1 MAFQFQRPVLVGV
14 AGLTMG
20 AWVLEFAHPS
30 ATHWGEMA
38 IWAGLALAGTWF
50 INRRRNSVDVESLMV
65 PVNREAVDKALANV
79 STLIGQLAQEKMTD
93 VQSLVNPLQERLAT
107 LKQDAQRQNVRVAI
121 AGAPSSGKST
131 LAQRLNESLAE
142 AQAWSV
148 SDGDRS
154 DQPADLLL
162 YVTAG
167 DLTDPEFQ
175 TLQTLVN
182 QKRRVLLVFNK
193 QDRYLPEEQ
202 PLILQQLRERV
213 QGFMLLQDVLAIA
226 AQPSPLKVRQHQAD
240 GTVVERLE
248 QPEANLVALTN
259 RITQL
264 KEQLGERLIL
274 ETVLY
279 QCNLLKVDVLARLNQ
294 IRRDRALPLIEQSQW
309 IAAAAAFAT
318 PVPSLDLLA
327 TAAINAQLVVDLGAV
342 YQQQFSLDQA
352 KEVAGTLAE
361 QMVKLGLVEMSSQAI
376 APLLKSHALTFVA
389 GGLLQGISA
398 AYLTRIA
405 GLSLVEYFQEQ
416 SQSATAGSESPFQI
430 GKLTQKLKAVF
441 QANQRTAFV
450 QSLVQQGISKLVPTA
465 PEAGQAIA

>member
-1 MAFQFQRPVLVGV
+1 MAFQFQRPALIGV
-14 AGLTMG
+14 AGVTIG
-20 AWVLEFAHPS
+20 AWLLEFAHPS

-50 INRRRNSVDVESLMV
+50 INSRRNSVEVEKFVV
-65 PVNREAVDKALANV
+65 PVNREAVDKALAHV
-79 STLIGQLAQEKMTD
+79 SMLIGQLAQEQVAD
-93 VQSLVNPLQERLAT
+93 VQSLVNLLQERLVA

-121 AGAPSSGKST
+121 AGASSSGKST
-131 LAQRLNESLAE
+131 LVQRLNELLTD
-142 AQAWSV
+142 AQVWSV
-148 SDGDRS
+148 ADGDAPN
-154 DQPADLLL
+154 QPADLLL
-162 YVTAG
+162 FVTAG
-167 DLTDPEFQ
+167 DLTEPEFQ
-175 TLQTLVN
+175 TLQTLIN

-213 QGFMLLQDVLAIA
+213 QSFMLLQDVVAII
-226 AQPSPLKVRQHQAD
+226 AQPAPIKVRQHQAD
-240 GTVVERLE
+240 GTVAERME
-248 QPEANLVALTN
+248 QPEANVVSLTN
-259 RITQL
+259 RMIQL

-279 QCNLLKVDVLARLNQ
+279 QAEVLKADVLAKLNQ
-294 IRRDRALPLIEQSQW
+294 IRRARALPLIEQSQW
-309 IAAAAAFAT
+309 VAAAAAFAT

-327 TAAINAQLVVDLGAV
+327 TAAINAQLVADLGTV

-352 KEVAGTLAE
+352 KEVAKTLAE

-416 SQSATAGSESPFQI
+416 SQFAIAHSESSFQI

-441 QANQRTAFV
+441 HANQRTAFV
-450 QSLVQQGISKLVPTA
+450 QSLVQQGIAKLVPAA
-465 PEAGQAIA
+465 PEAGKAIA

>member
-1 MAFQFQRPVLVGV
+1 MAFQFQRPALIGV
-14 AGLTMG
+14 AGVTIG
-20 AWVLEFAHPS
+20 AWLLEFAHPS

-50 INRRRNSVDVESLMV
+50 INSRRNSVEVEKFVV
-65 PVNREAVDKALANV
+65 PVNREAVDKALAHV
-79 STLIGQLAQEKMTD
+79 SMLIEQLSQEQVAD
-93 VQSLVNPLQERLAT
+93 VQSLVNSLHERLVA

-121 AGAPSSGKST
+121 AGASSSGKST
-131 LAQRLNESLAE
+131 LVQRLNELLTD
-142 AQAWSV
+142 AQVWSV
-148 SDGDRS
+148 ADGDVPN
-154 DQPADLLL
+154 QPADLLL
-162 YVTAG
+162 FVTAG

-175 TLQTLVN
+175 TLQTLIN

-202 PLILQQLRERV
+202 PLILQQMRERV
-213 QGFMLLQDVLAIA
+213 QSFMLLQDVVAII
-226 AQPSPLKVRQHQAD
+226 AQPAPLKVRQHQAD
-240 GTVVERLE
+240 GTVVERME
-248 QPEANLVALTN
+248 QPEANVVSLTN
-259 RITQL
+259 RMIQL

-279 QCNLLKVDVLARLNQ
+279 QAEVLKADVLAKLNQ
-294 IRRDRALPLIEQSQW
+294 IRRARALPLIEQSQW
-309 IAAAAAFAT
+309 VAAAAAFAT

-327 TAAINAQLVVDLGAV
+327 TAAINAQLVVDLGTV

-352 KEVAGTLAE
+352 KEVAKTLAE

-405 GLSLVEYFQEQ
+405 GLSLVEYLQEQ
-416 SQSATAGSESPFQI
+416 SQFAIAHSESSFQI

-441 QANQRTAFV
+441 HANQRTAFV
-450 QSLVQQGISKLVPTA
+450 QSLVQQGIAKLVPVA
-465 PEAGQAIA
+465 PEAGKAIA

>member
-1 MAFQFQRPVLVGV
+1 MAFQFQRPALIGV
-14 AGLTMG
+14 AGLTVG
-20 AWVLEFAHPS
+20 AWVLEFVHPS
-30 ATHWGEMA
+30 TAHWGEAA
-38 IWAGLALAGTWF
+38 IWAGLALAGTWW
-50 INRRRNSVDVESLMV
+50 INSRRNLVDVQKLV
-65 PVNREAVDKALANV
+65 LPVDREAVDKALTNI
-79 STLIGQLAQEKMTD
+79 SELIGQLAQEQFSD
-93 VQSLVNPLQERLAT
+93 VQSLANSLQERLVG
-107 LKQDAQRQNVRVAI
+107 LKQDAQRQNVRIAI
-121 AGAPSSGKST
+121 AGATRSGKST
-131 LAQRLNESLAE
+131 LMQRLNESLAD

-148 SDGDRS
+148 TDGDS
-154 DQPADLLL
+154 PACPADLLL

-175 TLQTLVN
+175 TLQTLVD

-213 QGFMLLQDVLAIA
+213 QGFMLLQDVVAIA
-226 AQPSPLKVRQHQAD
+226 AQPAPLKVRQHQTD
-240 GTVVERLE
+240 GTVIERLE
-248 QPEANLVALTN
+248 QPEANVVSLTD
-259 RITQL
+259 RMTQL

-279 QCNLLKVDVLARLNQ
+279 QANLLKTDVLAKLNQ

-327 TAAINAQLVVDLGAV
+327 TAAINAQLVVELGAV

-416 SQSATAGSESPFQI
+416 SQFATVSSESSFQI
-430 GKLTQKLKAVF
+430 GKLAQKLKAVF
-441 QANQRTAFV
+441 QDNQRTAFV
-450 QSLVQQGISKLVPTA
+450 QSLVQQGIAKLVPA
-465 PEAGQAIA
+465 ASEAGKAIA